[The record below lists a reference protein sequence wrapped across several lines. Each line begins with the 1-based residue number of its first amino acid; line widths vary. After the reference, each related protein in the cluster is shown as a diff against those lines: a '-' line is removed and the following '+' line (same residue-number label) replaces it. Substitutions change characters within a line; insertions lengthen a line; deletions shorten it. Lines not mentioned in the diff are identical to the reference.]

1 MSPARPSVSVRW
13 RRIRGLSD
21 VALGSYVPIEHL
33 AFPARLIANESVVGP
48 TVPHTIATPSLTRR
62 TSYRRG
68 PSVSCVCAARNA
80 SDSDENN
87 T

>member
-21 VALGSYVPIEHL
+21 VALGSYVPVEHL
-33 AFPARLIANESVVGP
+33 AFPALLISNESVVGP
-48 TVPHTIATPSLTRR
+48 TVPHTIATPSFDAADLVSER
-62 TSYRRG
+62 